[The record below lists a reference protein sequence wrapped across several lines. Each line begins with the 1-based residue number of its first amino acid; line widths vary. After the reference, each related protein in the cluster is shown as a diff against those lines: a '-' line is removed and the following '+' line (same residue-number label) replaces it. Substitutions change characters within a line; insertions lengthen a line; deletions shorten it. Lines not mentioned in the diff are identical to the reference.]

1 MNRGRLGNRG
11 RLENSQSKC
20 PQKESLLFV
29 KRGGLENRGPDTTIV
44 HFPQEQLPYTL
55 AVVIINCKIDNNILT
70 NYCNYLNESIL
81 DNTNFMKENK
91 KPTGIKKLWSAS
103 IYSAKGFKAC
113 YQSEYAFRLEV
124 WLAVVLTPLGYWLG
138 ESPVEKVLL
147 ITPIFLV
154 LIVEMLNSAIEAV
167 VDRISLEKH
176 ELSGFAKDVASAA
189 VSISLII
196 FIFTWIIILL

>member
-1 MNRGRLGNRG
+1 
-11 RLENSQSKC
+11 
-20 PQKESLLFV
+20 
-29 KRGGLENRGPDTTIV
+29 
-44 HFPQEQLPYTL
+44 
-55 AVVIINCKIDNNILT
+55 
-70 NYCNYLNESIL
+70 
-81 DNTNFMKENK
+81 MKENN

-103 IYSAKGFKAC
+103 IYSVEGFKAC

-124 WLAVVLTPLGYWLG
+124 WLALVLTPLGYWLG

-167 VDRISLEKH
+167 VDRIGLEQH